1 LHLTQVDKQIEKRKS
16 KLSLFWWD

>member
-1 LHLTQVDKQIEKRKS
+1 LHLTQADKQIEKRKS